1 MQRISKTKS
10 WFFENINMINKPLA
24 NLTKRRREKTQI
36 NKIRDEKVS
45 ITMNAKEIQ
54 KFIRKYFQN
63 LYLNNLENPEEMDTS
78 LDAFDLPKSNQEYIN
93 HLHRVATNNEII
105 VVTESPNKEKDP
117 MDSLPNSTKSL
128 KTILYQHSSNFLVK

>member
-1 MQRISKTKS
+1 
-10 WFFENINMINKPLA
+10 MINKPLA